1 MLFFM
6 SLLLVCGEIQI
17 WVCRAEPV
25 TPEGHI
31 APEGHISP
39 ARHIVPE
46 GHLANSQKG

>member
-1 MLFFM
+1 VKTAGF
-6 SLLLVCGEIQI
+6 QI
-17 WVCRAEPV
+17 WIYRAEPV